1 MSWPAEVR
9 AGLASALDAEVGLDE
24 GFGPPTLDVPPD
36 RWVDALTAL
45 RDVAGCTYFDWLSA
59 VDELDQGFSVV
70 CHVAALRGPRAAEP
84 PADGAYGDA
93 SIGAAANGDTSI
105 GAAANGGLAHL
116 LLRTRIPRDAAR
128 LPTAVGVYA
137 GAAWHERETHEMFDI
152 DFVGHPNLVPLLLPD
167 EFEGHPL
174 RKEFVLAARVAKPWP
189 GAKEPGESDHEAS
202 RAPSRRRVAPPGVPS
217 PDAWGPRPPGSPAP
231 DPMEA
236 AAPARPARRA
246 DRGGRAAGRA
256 AGARGTERPAR
267 APRPDRTASEAAP
280 EGNTPAPPPDDSSA
294 GETHSDGSGGDA

>member
-1 MSWPAEVR
+1 MSWPAEAR
-9 AGLASALDAEVGLDE
+9 AALASALDAEVGLDE

-70 CHVAALRGPRAAEP
+70 CHVAALRGPRTSEASA
-84 PADGAYGDA
+84 GGSNGD
-93 SIGAAANGDTSI
+93 AANGD
-105 GAAANGGLAHL
+105 AVNGGLGHL

-217 PDAWGPRPPGSPAP
+217 PEAWGPRPPGSPAP

-246 DRGGRAAGRA
+246 DRSGRAAGRA
-256 AGARGTERPAR
+256 AGARGTDRGTERPAR
-267 APRPDRTASEAAP
+267 TPRPGRAAAGPVP
-280 EGNTPAPPPDDSSA
+280 EEKPPTPPPGDSSA
-294 GETHSDGSGGDA
+294 EETRPSDGTGGDA